1 MLKGNWGV
9 KLVSRILITGGAGFI
24 GHHLTHKLLG
34 MNYEVVVLDNF
45 KTGKMQNISQHLKN
59 TLFKLVVGDVR
70 NKKVIRNA
78 LDGVDAI
85 VHLAALISVEES
97 FKNPIET
104 HNVNVTGTLNVL
116 EEAARTNIEKF
127 IYASSCA
134 VYGDGNPLPLKEGYP
149 PKPLSPYA
157 ASKASAEHYCEMF
170 HRSYGLKTVIL
181 RYFNVYGPGQGNNPY
196 SGVVTKFL
204 NNALSGAP
212 LVIYGD
218 GEQTRDFI
226 YIDDVVEA
234 TILALESGDAVGQTF
249 NICTGFPTSI
259 NELANIVKELVGK
272 DLKIIHDKPRT
283 GDIRNNYG
291 DPSKAFEILKF
302 KAKNTLKSGIEKY
315 ISFLCTN

>member
-1 MLKGNWGV
+1 
-9 KLVSRILITGGAGFI
+9 
-24 GHHLTHKLLG
+24 

-45 KTGKMQNISQHLKN
+45 KTSKMQNVSQHLKN

-70 NKKVIRNA
+70 NKKAIRNA

-85 VHLAALISVEES
+85 VHLAALINVEES
-97 FKNPIET
+97 FKNPIKT

-134 VYGDGNPLPLKEGYP
+134 VYGDGNPLPLKENYP

-170 HRSYGLKTVIL
+170 HRTYGLKTVIL

-204 NNALSGAP
+204 NNALCGAP

-234 TILALESGDAVGQTF
+234 TTLALESSDAVGQTF

-272 DLKIIHDKPRT
+272 DLKIIHDKPRI

-302 KAKNTLKSGIEKY
+302 KAKNTLKNGIEKY